1 MGCVMTPDVR
11 EALHIAI
18 LRERERRGVSSDED
32 LARQLGIPAKH
43 LSHWR
48 NGRLTRLDRILVEL
62 LVRAQTRPD
71 PIADLS

>member
-1 MGCVMTPDVR
+1 MTGLDVR

-18 LRERERRGVSSDED
+18 LRERDRRGVATDEE

-62 LVRAQTRPD
+62 LLRAQTHPETLVD
-71 PIADLS
+71 TP